1 MTNDNLSELT
11 KQRELLKINLLEQ
24 QKKIFQIENELIQI
38 DKNLANFSDDLIFEN
53 LQLSKQ
59 QELIVNA
66 TEDNIL
72 VVACPGSGKTHTLI
86 SRYVKL
92 ILDNQTTPEETLLIT
107 FTKKAGL
114 EMLNRLSSVLPHKI
128 PFHVGS
134 LHGLGYKVLQ
144 EYNNINYTVLDEKDV
159 KDYLR
164 DLILAYK
171 TSTNQT
177 SDNQIST
184 NQISDNQT
192 LDNQT
197 SDNQIS
203 TNQISDNQT
212 SDNTD
217 ELVIEIIKNNI
228 QLIINQAS
236 STYPFDIKSALKKNN
251 LDKYYKDF
259 NCVYK
264 LYQQK
269 KKKENLVDFND
280 LMIQFSKFLDD
291 PKSDIFKSKIKYVF
305 FDEYQDVNPVQNY
318 ILLKLYEKSKIM
330 VVGDDAQAIYAFR
343 GSSVKYILNFNQ
355 TFNNPNKTNS
365 MYLLSE
371 NYRSTPSIVNF
382 CQDII
387 SHNTNQISKS
397 VVSVQNKVGFKPCVF
412 AFKNQVEQYK
422 WIVNDIIEKN
432 NQGVKFSDM
441 VILSRK
447 NNLLDQVEL
456 HLMGNKI
463 PTVKHLGLSLLDKS
477 HIKDFLAWITI
488 LINPKSSI
496 HWKRIISLHPEYG
509 ITRANE
515 ILDLGP
521 NTMNSLKVHID
532 KEKTKDP
539 SYTGI
544 SNLYL
549 SVKHLKTIKN
559 DIDKAR
565 YIVNYLE
572 KLWIL
577 KKESGIKDKINDI
590 YNLLNYLK
598 NSSLEQFIVD
608 LYLNQEVETNL
619 ENVLYLT
626 TIHGSKGLEWKYVYI
641 IDVDSKNFPLIR
653 PKYYLDEL
661 EDVDEERRLL
671 YVAASRAK
679 KYLFITS
686 CQDINSWYKVTISP
700 LIREIDQEL
709 YNSCNLNMDKV
720 QPTLLINK
728 DVQNHL
734 RFIGYSKISDQLY
747 PLVNTRGSVNKPFD
761 IPKHI
766 EKLANKSVINNFI
779 DCLIGKMLQ
788 VNYPTKIK
796 KFGLN
801 LAHGDA
807 NLPQKVYLE
816 YVDTQTDWRNIL
828 EYIYFISVNK
838 ISKSIDLSS
847 YHDLLVSQT
856 AFNYYIELEKGICK
870 IINGLKPKEIHT
882 HYTVSIGSVK
892 GEVSVLCDDTLIEI
906 ISYVSNYN
914 ELVTVSNL
922 AQILLYGYLLKKKDC
937 KINKLILYNPLN
949 GEINSFNVSDF
960 NWVKFKKIIYN
971 E

>member
-1 MTNDNLSELT
+1 MIYDNLSELT
-11 KQRELLKINLLEQ
+11 KKRELLKTTLLEQ
-24 QKKIFQIENELIQI
+24 HKKIFQIENELIQI
-38 DKNLANFSDDLIFEN
+38 EKNLANFSDDLILEN
-53 LQLSKQ
+53 LKLSEQ

-92 ILDNQTTPEETLLIT
+92 ILDNQTTPDETLLIT

-128 PFHVGS
+128 PYHVGS

-159 KDYLR
+159 KDYLI
-164 DLILAYK
+164 DLILDY
-171 TSTNQT
+171 
-177 SDNQIST
+177 
-184 NQISDNQT
+184 QT
-192 LDNQT
+192 LQK
-197 SDNQIS
+197 I
-203 TNQISDNQT
+203 
-212 SDNTD
+212 D
-217 ELVIEIIKNNI
+217 EDVLQLIKNNI

-236 STYPFDIKSALKKNN
+236 TTYPFNMKSVLKKNN
-251 LDKYYKDF
+251 LEKYYKDF
-259 NCVYK
+259 NCFYK
-264 LYQQK
+264 LYQQRK
-269 KKKENLVDFND
+269 NKENLVDFND

-291 PKSDIFKSKIKYVF
+291 PKSDLFKSKIKYVF

-355 TFNNPNKTNS
+355 TFNDPNKTKS
-365 MYLLSE
+365 MYLLAE

-387 SHNTNQISKS
+387 SHNTNQFAKS
-397 VVSVQNKVGFKPCVF
+397 VVSKQNKVGFKPCVF
-412 AFKNQVEQYK
+412 AFKNQIEQYK
-422 WIVNDIIEKN
+422 WVVNDIIEKN
-432 NQGVKFSDM
+432 NKGVKFSDM

-447 NNLLDQVEL
+447 NNLLDEVEL

-463 PTVKHLGLSLLDKS
+463 PTVKHIGLSLLDKP

-496 HWKRIISLHPEYG
+496 HWKRIISLHPEYC

-515 ILDLGP
+515 ILDYGS
-521 NTMNSLKVHID
+521 NIMNSLKDHID
-532 KEKTKDP
+532 KEKSQDP

-544 SNLYL
+544 SYLYE
-549 SVKHLKTIKN
+549 SIQHLKTVKK

-565 YIVNYLE
+565 YIINYLE

-577 KKESGIKDKINDI
+577 KKDSNIEGKINDI

-598 NSSLEQFIVD
+598 NSSLEQFIID

-619 ENVLYLT
+619 ENILYLT
-626 TIHGSKGLEWKYVYI
+626 TIHGAKGLEWEYVYI
-641 IDVDSKNFPLIR
+641 IDVDSKNFSLLR

-661 EDVDEERRLL
+661 EEVDEERRLL

-686 CQDINSWYKVTISP
+686 YQDINSYYKVMISP

-709 YNSCNLNMDKV
+709 YNSCNLTMAKI
-720 QPTLLINK
+720 QPTLLINR
-728 DVQNHL
+728 DVHNYL

-761 IPKHI
+761 IPGHI
-766 EKLANKSVINNFI
+766 EKLPNKAVIGNFI

-828 EYIYFISVNK
+828 EYIYFISVYK

-906 ISYVSNYN
+906 ISYVSKYN

-922 AQILLYGYLLKKKDC
+922 AQTLLYGYLLKKKEHKVN
-937 KINKLILYNPLN
+937 KIILYNPLN
-949 GEINSFNVSDF
+949 GEVNNLDVSNF
-960 NWVKFKKIIYN
+960 NWIKFKKIIYN
-971 E
+971 D